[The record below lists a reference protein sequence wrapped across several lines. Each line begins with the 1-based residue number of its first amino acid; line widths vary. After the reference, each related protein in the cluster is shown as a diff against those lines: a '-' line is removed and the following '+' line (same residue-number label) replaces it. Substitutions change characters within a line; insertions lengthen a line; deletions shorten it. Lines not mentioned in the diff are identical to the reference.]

1 MIAKVLRILS
11 EQLRPGITTKDID
24 DRAYKEISSLGAKP
38 AFLGYRGYPATACVA
53 INHELVHG
61 IPSAGRII
69 KEGDIVSIN
78 LGLIH
83 NGFYGDVA
91 GTFPAGKVSPEA
103 QRLMAI
109 TSESLERAIAQVKP
123 GNRMGD
129 IGWAVQSYAEQ
140 AGYSVVRDYVG
151 HGIGRKLHEDPPVPN
166 FGQPHTGLRLV
177 PGMVFAI
184 EPMVNAGENTVRTL
198 EDDWTVVTV
207 DSKLC
212 AHFEH
217 MVAVTENGCEVLTRI
232 E

>member
-1 MIAKVLRILS
+1 MVRSRLKRYLRVFVQSSKNNFPRYTIELKSSSELEQLRISGQMIAKVLRILS

-38 AFLGYRGYPATACVA
+38 AFLGYRGYPATACVS

-69 KEGDIVSIN
+69 KEGDIVSID

-140 AGYSVVRDYVG
+140 AG
-151 HGIGRKLHEDPPVPN
+151 
-166 FGQPHTGLRLV
+166 
-177 PGMVFAI
+177 
-184 EPMVNAGENTVRTL
+184 
-198 EDDWTVVTV
+198 
-207 DSKLC
+207 
-212 AHFEH
+212 
-217 MVAVTENGCEVLTRI
+217 
-232 E
+232 